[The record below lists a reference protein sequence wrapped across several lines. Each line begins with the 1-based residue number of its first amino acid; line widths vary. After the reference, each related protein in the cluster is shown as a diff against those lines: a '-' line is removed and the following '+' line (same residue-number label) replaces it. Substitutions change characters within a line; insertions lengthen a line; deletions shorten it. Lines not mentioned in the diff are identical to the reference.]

1 MQSTT
6 QRAVPLDAA
15 AEPGGALF
23 RVTWT
28 PFFRSLLSAHLTTP
42 LPKITPTTLTQE
54 AVLDSIIERLV
65 DARSGRPGRAV
76 ALTEAE
82 IRGLCT
88 TARDV
93 LMAQP
98 NLLELEAPIKICGE

>member
-1 MQSTT
+1 
-6 QRAVPLDAA
+6 
-15 AEPGGALF
+15 
-23 RVTWT
+23 
-28 PFFRSLLSAHLTTP
+28 
-42 LPKITPTTLTQE
+42 
-54 AVLDSIIERLV
+54 VLDSIIERLV

-82 IRGLCT
+82 IRSLCN

-98 NLLELEAPIKICGE
+98 NLLELEAPIKICGEY